1 MGYTQMT
8 HPRSSA
14 TTAVVAILGTDAL
27 VENILARLLERE
39 GYDVRVLG
47 AYPTGLMDELL
58 HGVDI
63 LLLAPGLKDGVREYG
78 VREAFLE
85 AMRSTQESAAIPVLT
100 LSSALKGAL
109 LDELSASA
117 SWRTLLEELVGQI
130 EAALQRAAASTSSAL
145 GGEGRGGEVSAPRRT
160 PRRAGHTV

>member
-27 VENILARLLERE
+27 VEDILARLLERE

-63 LLLAPGLKDGVREYG
+63 LLLAPGLKDGVRE
-78 VREAFLE
+78 AFLE
-85 AMRSTQESAAIPVLT
+85 AMRSTQETAAIPVLP

-145 GGEGRGGEVSAPRRT
+145 GGEGRGGEASAPRRT